1 MTKQWARLFGVLS
14 CAVALTA
21 CTSSKKHAGANG
33 AYEADGTQSAGLG
46 DQDGFDGSNDGSGK
60 VGSGQKV
67 YFAYDQYK
75 IQPKYEPI
83 ITENVTYL
91 MAHPEAKVR
100 IEGHTDEVGS
110 REYNIAL
117 GERRANSVKEAL
129 IAQGVAST
137 QLSTVSYGKE
147 YPVAACAQF
156 QNAPC
161 ELNRRAVLVYSNL
174 G

>member
-1 MTKQWARLFGVLS
+1 MLKQWARILGVLS
-14 CAVALTA
+14 CAMVLVA
-21 CTSSKKHAGANG
+21 CTSSKKHTGQNGTYDAEGA
-33 AYEADGTQSAGLG
+33 QSAGLG
-46 DQDGFDGSNDGSGK
+46 EQDGFDGSDQGAGK
-60 VGSGQKV
+60 VGSGQKI
-67 YFAYDQYK
+67 YFAYDKYK

-83 ITENVTYL
+83 ITANVSYL
-91 MAHPEAKVR
+91 LSHPEARVR

-117 GERRANSVKEAL
+117 GEHRANSVKEAL
-129 IAQGVAST
+129 VQQGVASS
-137 QLSTVSYGKE
+137 QLSIVSYGKE

>member
-1 MTKQWARLFGVLS
+1 MLKQWVRIVGVLS
-14 CAVALTA
+14 CAVVLAA
-21 CTSSKKHAGANG
+21 CTSSKKHTGANG

-46 DQDGFDGSNDGSGK
+46 DQDGFDGSSDSEGK

-67 YFAYDQYK
+67 YFAYDQYN
-75 IQPKYEPI
+75 IQSKYQSI
-83 ITENVTYL
+83 ITANVTYL
-91 MAHPEAKVR
+91 LAHPEAKVR

-117 GERRANSVKEAL
+117 GEHRANSVKEAL
-129 IAQGVAST
+129 IQQGVAST